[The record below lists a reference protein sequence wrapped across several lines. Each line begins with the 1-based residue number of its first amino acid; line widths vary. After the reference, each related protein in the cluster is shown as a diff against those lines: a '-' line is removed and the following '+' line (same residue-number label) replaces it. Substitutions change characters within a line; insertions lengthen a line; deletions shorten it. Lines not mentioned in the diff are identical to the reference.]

1 MVRDRSTLPVLREC
15 SHLKHMV
22 LTAPCSPNRKRAV
35 MPTRLGQSGVPLRLV
50 APKPPMKLIAL
61 LVLSAVGLAL
71 IAVGVTGHTG
81 WTLIVA
87 GFVALLV
94 ALPPIWM
101 IQRSR
106 DRTLR

>member
-1 MVRDRSTLPVLREC
+1 MAL
-15 SHLKHMV
+15 
-22 LTAPCSPNRKRAV
+22 
-35 MPTRLGQSGVPLRLV
+35 
-50 APKPPMKLIAL
+50 KPPMKLIAL

-106 DRTLR
+106 DRTQR

>member
-1 MVRDRSTLPVLREC
+1 M
-15 SHLKHMV
+15 
-22 LTAPCSPNRKRAV
+22 
-35 MPTRLGQSGVPLRLV
+35 RLV
-50 APKPPMKLIAL
+50 APKPSMKLIAL

-81 WTLIVA
+81 WMLIIA

-94 ALPPIWM
+94 GLRPMWM

>member
-1 MVRDRSTLPVLREC
+1 
-15 SHLKHMV
+15 
-22 LTAPCSPNRKRAV
+22 
-35 MPTRLGQSGVPLRLV
+35 MPTRLGQIGSTV
-50 APKPPMKLIAL
+50 ATRGAQPPMTLIAL

-94 ALPPIWM
+94 AVPPIWM
-101 IQRSR
+101 IQTSR
-106 DRTLR
+106 DRTLH